1 MLGFLIGVSIMLFI
15 IGTYLIVKGAKEKKV
30 LKEKNKEKGD
40 DDL

>member
-1 MLGFLIGVSIMLFI
+1 MLGFLIGVSIMLFV
-15 IGTYLIVKGAKEKKV
+15 IGAYLIIKSAKEKKA

>member
-15 IGTYLIVKGAKEKKV
+15 IGAYLIIKGAKEKKA